1 MEPCAPVKGALSQ
14 AMASSPMTSS
24 VVPSPKVKAKPK
36 AVAKKRKAAA
46 ATALASPGSED
57 TEPEPVTS
65 MDPAKQAEVLRQPR
79 VHTVGRFWS
88 VTNMHD
94 KPLLRLRN
102 LHRWF
107 TDDVIARVLLPLAR
121 QDDRL
126 SLRALDWLV
135 TNYAK
140 KKNIVLASAVGQP
153 PLNIYR
159 EYRSMLTFWRRKY
172 FDPFRRHQRIYFLWK
187 EPGSASTV
195 QPTLEETTV
204 GQLNFLHWAET
215 SGIIQYARK
224 NVQEIEADMATCMSL
239 VKALKKE
246 DKKHHIQRK
255 RRELSKAPKR
265 KCYIYPM
272 QTQVNLEPEHP
283 SCQSLPAPST
293 PNISAAAASAGVPA
307 AVATSPVHKS

>member
-14 AMASSPMTSS
+14 SMASSPMTPS
-24 VVPSPKVKAKPK
+24 VVPSPEPKAKPK
-36 AVAKKRKAAA
+36 AVAKKRKAAP
-46 ATALASPGSED
+46 ASPGSD

-88 VTNMHD
+88 VAKMHD
-94 KPLLRLRN
+94 KPLLRLQN

-107 TDDVIARVLLPLAR
+107 TDDVIARVLMPLAR

-187 EPGSASTV
+187 EPRTPPHA

-224 NVQEIEADMATCMSL
+224 NVQEIEADMATCMSQ

-246 DKKHHIQRK
+246 DKKHNIQRK

-272 QTQVNLEPEHP
+272 RTQVNLEPEHP
-283 SCQSLPAPST
+283 SCQSLPAPPPSNSPT
-293 PNISAAAASAGVPA
+293 PNISAAAAAGVSA
-307 AVATSPVHKS
+307 SPVHKS